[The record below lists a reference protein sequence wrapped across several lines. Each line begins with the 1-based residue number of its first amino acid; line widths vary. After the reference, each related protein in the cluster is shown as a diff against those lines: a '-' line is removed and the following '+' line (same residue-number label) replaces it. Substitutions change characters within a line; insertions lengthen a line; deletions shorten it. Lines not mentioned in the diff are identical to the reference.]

1 MKASSIDAPEKVL
14 VKRVFVSIAKLAFNL
29 EYRHASRKH
38 QRENLVVFLSRRT
51 NTPSYDYEALAHEF
65 KRRGWR
71 PVMHLKKVSK
81 RTLVPYV
88 KHVAKELNL
97 LARCKVAILDRY
109 DPVISLLDLEC
120 DTIPQTSAGQN
131 HEFPTSPLVLQLW
144 HAFGA
149 YKKFGYQS
157 TDTTEGHS
165 SEFTDMFNIHRNYS
179 WVVCSGEQCRL
190 AYAEAFSYPIER
202 IVALNR
208 PEYDE
213 LAEIREKLDERGER
227 GEAQKTKI
235 LMAPTLR
242 YNKASAHPFR
252 DLYEQRGAFER
263 GIDADISWSFHPL
276 EMKLPAPGN
285 VSDALVETD
294 IIVTDY
300 SSIAYEAYV
309 LGKMVLFYIPD
320 IDDYRFSPGLNADP
334 TVLCPEICSR
344 SDTAL
349 SEALIE
355 FASSPECYPH
365 EQLEAFAASAFD
377 VEHADESATARIVD
391 FCIDKVESN

>member
-1 MKASSIDAPEKVL
+1 MRPKRLL

-51 NTPSYDYEALAHEF
+51 NTPSYDYEALAREF
-65 KRRGWR
+65 ESRGWQS
-71 PVMHLKKVSK
+71 VMHLKKVSK
-81 RTLVPYV
+81 RTLAPYV
-88 KHVAKELNL
+88 KHVFGELNL
-97 LARCKVAILDRY
+97 LARCRVAVLDRY

-120 DTIPQTSAGQN
+120 DTIPPTSAGLN
-131 HEFPTSPLVLQLW
+131 HEFPTTPLVLQLW

-179 WVVCSGEQCRL
+179 WIVCSGEQCRP
-190 AYAEAFSYPIER
+190 AYAEAFSYPVER

-213 LAEIREKLDERGER
+213 LVDISAEFNTSAKRDPQ
-227 GEAQKTKI
+227 QKTKV

-252 DLYEQRGAFER
+252 KLYEQRDAFEQ
-263 GIDADISWSFHPL
+263 GIDAVISWSFHPL

-294 IIVTDY
+294 IVVTDY
-300 SSIAYEAYV
+300 SSIVYEAYA
-309 LGKMVLFYIPD
+309 LGKMVLFYVPD
-320 IDDYRFSPGLNADP
+320 IDEYRLSPGLNADP
-334 TVLCPEICSR
+334 TALAPGICYR
-344 SDTAL
+344 DAEAL
-349 SEALIE
+349 SQALNQLADSFE
-355 FASSPECYPH
+355 RYPH
-365 EQLEAFAASAFD
+365 EQLETFAASAFD
-377 VEHADESATARIVD
+377 IEKATEKATTKIVD
-391 FCIDKVESN
+391 FCIEQLEAQ

>member
-1 MKASSIDAPEKVL
+1 MRPRRLS
-14 VKRVFVSIAKLAFNL
+14 VKRVFVSIAKQAFNL

-65 KRRGWR
+65 ESRGWQA
-71 PVMHLKKVSK
+71 VMHLKKVSK

-88 KHVAKELNL
+88 KHVLEELNL
-97 LARCKVAILDRY
+97 LARCRVAVLDRY
-109 DPVISLLDLEC
+109 DPVISLLNLEC
-120 DTIPQTSAGQN
+120 DTIPQTSTGQN
-131 HEFPTSPLVLQLW
+131 HELPTAPLILQLW

-179 WVVCSGEQCRL
+179 WIVCSGEQCRP
-190 AYAEAFSYPIER
+190 AFAEAFSYPVER

-213 LAEIREKLDERGER
+213 LTEIRARLDALDKQGAER
-227 GEAQKTKI
+227 KTRI

-252 DLYEQRGAFER
+252 ELYEQLGTFER

-285 VSDALVETD
+285 VSEALVETD
-294 IIVTDY
+294 IVVTDY
-300 SSIAYEAYV
+300 SSIAYEAYA
-309 LGKMVLFYIPD
+309 LGKMVLFYVPD
-320 IDDYRFSPGLNADP
+320 IDEYRLSPGLNADP
-334 TVLCPEICSR
+334 TALCPEICYR
-344 SDTAL
+344 SDEAL
-349 SEALIE
+349 SQALVQL
-355 FASSPECYPH
+355 ASSPERYPH

-377 VEHADESATARIVD
+377 IENAEESATARIVD

>member
-1 MKASSIDAPEKVL
+1 MRPKRLL
-14 VKRVFVSIAKLAFNL
+14 VKRVFVSIAKRAFNL

-38 QRENLVVFLSRRT
+38 QRANLVVFLSRRT
-51 NTPSYDYEALAHEF
+51 NTPSYDYEALAREF
-65 KRRGWR
+65 ESRGWQS
-71 PVMHLKKVSK
+71 VMHLKKVSK
-81 RTLVPYV
+81 RTLAPYV
-88 KHVAKELNL
+88 KHVFGELNL
-97 LARCKVAILDRY
+97 LARCRVAVLDRY

-120 DTIPQTSAGQN
+120 DTIPPTSAGLN
-131 HEFPTSPLVLQLW
+131 HEFPTTPLVLQLW

-179 WVVCSGEQCRL
+179 WIVCSGEQCRP
-190 AYAEAFSYPIER
+190 AYAEAFSYPVER

-213 LAEIREKLDERGER
+213 LVDISAEFNASAKRDPQ
-227 GEAQKTKI
+227 QKTKV

-252 DLYEQRGAFER
+252 KLYEQRDAFEQ
-263 GIDADISWSFHPL
+263 GIDAVISWSFHPL

-294 IIVTDY
+294 IVVTDY
-300 SSIAYEAYV
+300 SSIVYEAYA
-309 LGKMVLFYIPD
+309 LGKMVLFYVPD
-320 IDDYRFSPGLNADP
+320 IDEYRLSPGLNADP
-334 TVLCPEICSR
+334 TALAPGICYR
-344 SDTAL
+344 DAEAL
-349 SEALIE
+349 SQALNQLAGSFE
-355 FASSPECYPH
+355 RYPH
-365 EQLEAFAASAFD
+365 EQLETFAASAFD
-377 VEHADESATARIVD
+377 IEKATEKATTKIVD
-391 FCIDKVESN
+391 FCIEQLEAQ

>member
-1 MKASSIDAPEKVL
+1 MRPRRLS
-14 VKRVFVSIAKLAFNL
+14 VKRVFVSIAKHAFNL

-65 KRRGWR
+65 ESRGWQS
-71 PVMHLKKVSK
+71 VMHLKKVSK

-88 KHVAKELNL
+88 KHVLEEMNL
-97 LARCKVAILDRY
+97 LARCRVAVLDRY
-109 DPVISLLDLEC
+109 DPVISLLNLEC

-131 HEFPTSPLVLQLW
+131 HEFPTAPLILQLW

-179 WVVCSGEQCRL
+179 WIVCSGEQCRP
-190 AYAEAFSYPIER
+190 AFAEAFSYPVER

-213 LAEIREKLDERGER
+213 LTEIRAKLDALDKQGAER
-227 GEAQKTKI
+227 KTRI

-242 YNKASAHPFR
+242 YNKASTHPFR
-252 DLYEQRGAFER
+252 ELYEQRGTFER

-285 VSDALVETD
+285 VSEALVETD
-294 IIVTDY
+294 IVVTDY
-300 SSIAYEAYV
+300 SSIAYEAYA

-320 IDDYRFSPGLNADP
+320 IDEYRLSPGLNADP
-334 TVLCPEICSR
+334 TALCPEICYQ
-344 SDTAL
+344 SDEAL
-349 SEALIE
+349 SHALVQL
-355 FASSPECYPH
+355 ASSPERYPH

-377 VEHADESATARIVD
+377 IENAEESATARIVD